1 MKEINKLSDFL
12 MTVLFSKKCE
22 IGLQAVLYLSTE
34 QEGDLFNSFQV
45 SERVKQPKEFVSK
58 VLQILTASGIVGS
71 KKGKNGGFFLAKP
84 ASTIKLIEIVEA
96 IDGISVFEKCVLGFP
111 DCGDAHP
118 CPVHSTW
125 GKIRDEAYNML
136 MNETLQDFKSK
147 TFDKLATL

>member
-1 MKEINKLSDFL
+1 

-34 QEGDLFNSFQV
+34 QEGELFNALQV
-45 SERVKQPKEFVSK
+45 SQRVKQPKEFVSK

-84 ASTIKLIEIVEA
+84 AKEIYLFEIVEV
-96 IDGISVFEKCVLGFP
+96 IDGMSIFENCVLGFP
-111 DCGDAHP
+111 DCNDTSP
-118 CPVHSTW
+118 CPVHKNW
-125 GKIRDEAYNML
+125 GKIRDEAYRML
-136 MNETLQDFKSK
+136 MSETLEDLKSK